1 MIDLPVAVRART
13 APVAT
18 PVATDS
24 KKKAKPT
31 SAKGAKRQRV
41 SKATTNTATDDGVA
55 AAVAPTDTQSKQSD
69 VPISEVS
76 LGTALMM
83 FCEEACWQL
92 KAVGMSLPTVMGDTE
107 FCGAVDTMLCSFMKV
122 LVGKGT
128 TIMVARKTE
137 HERLQAFVQGYCVAK
152 GFEPPPVPAAPP
164 AHADGQSQKK
174 QQVMHSHSSRIKM
187 AS

>member
-1 MIDLPVAVRART
+1 MYFAESAIRSHCTGDPTLQIRLVLAVLRTCLPLADSDCVFEFHAQGDHIRVQKMIDLPVAVRART

-18 PVATDS
+18 PVATNS
-24 KKKAKPT
+24 KKKPKPT

-55 AAVAPTDTQSKQSD
+55 AAVVPTDTQAKQSD

-107 FCGAVDTMLCSFMKV
+107 
-122 LVGKGT
+122 
-128 TIMVARKTE
+128 
-137 HERLQAFVQGYCVAK
+137 
-152 GFEPPPVPAAPP
+152 
-164 AHADGQSQKK
+164 
-174 QQVMHSHSSRIKM
+174 
-187 AS
+187 

>member
-18 PVATDS
+18 PVATNS
-24 KKKAKPT
+24 NKKPKTT

-55 AAVAPTDTQSKQSD
+55 AAVVPTDTQAKQSD

-107 FCGAVDTMLCSFMKV
+107 FCGAVDTMLCNFMKV
-122 LVGKGT
+122 LVGKGA

-137 HERLQAFVQGYCVAK
+137 HERLQGIVLSQALNHHLFRQL
-152 GFEPPPVPAAPP
+152 
-164 AHADGQSQKK
+164 HQLMRMRQSQKK
-174 QQVMHSHSSRIKM
+174 QQVMHSHSSMIQM